1 MNASGCP
8 MPSHPTRRVRRLTLS
23 AALAALPFSSHAQ
36 SATSI
41 RDLDVYIQTIMK
53 EWGAPGLAIAVVKD
67 DSVIFAK
74 GYGVR
79 EVGKPAPVTVNSLF
93 AIGSNSKLFTAVAAG
108 MAVDEGKLKWAA
120 PVTTYLPWFQLYDP
134 FASREITVRD
144 MLSHN
149 SGLGRRGDPLWYGT
163 VYTRHEVL
171 RRVRYLKPIASF
183 RTEYGYQ
190 NIMVMGAGEAT
201 AAAMGMSWDD
211 IIRTRIFAPLG
222 MTASN
227 TSVRDFKPGQDVA
240 MPHSWRDGHAV
251 QVPYRNID
259 NIAPAGSI
267 NSNVL
272 EMARWLRMLLAGG
285 KFNGKQLV
293 SAASLREIESPHTYT
308 GGASDSLTHFS
319 AYGLGVGMRDY
330 RGVKLLS
337 HNGGIDG
344 MLSAYTFI
352 PEKGVAV
359 VVLTNLDGR
368 AGLDAA
374 VANRALDTFMGWPL
388 RDGRAALAQAQ
399 RADAAQSAQLEALES
414 ARVQGT
420 SPLALD
426 RYAGTYTD
434 DMYGDVTIALEN
446 EALAI
451 RSSWD
456 PNLAGKLTHWHY
468 NVFRIDPRPDSRQSA
483 GNFVR
488 FDADERARVSSLTL
502 QLGEPVSFRKVVS
515 SERGGPGGP
524 P

>member
-1 MNASGCP
+1 MI
-8 MPSHPTRRVRRLTLS
+8 PSRGVRRVRHLTMSVGL
-23 AALAALPFSSHAQ
+23 ALTALPFSAQ
-36 SATSI
+36 GQSSASI
-41 RDLDVYIQTIMK
+41 RDLDAYIQAIMTD
-53 EWGAPGLAIAVVKD
+53 WGAPGLAIAVVRD
-67 DSVIFAK
+67 DSVVFAK

-79 EVGKPAPVTVNSLF
+79 EVGKPAPVTVQSLF

-108 MAVDEGKLKWAA
+108 IAVDEGKLKWSA

-149 SGLGRRGDPLWYGT
+149 SGLGRRGDALWYGT
-163 VYTRHEVL
+163 VYNRQEIL
-171 RRVRYLKPIASF
+171 RRVRYLKPVASF
-183 RTEYGYQ
+183 RAEYGYQ
-190 NIMVMGAGEAT
+190 NIMVMGAGEVT

-211 IIRTRIFAPLG
+211 IVRTRIFAPLG

-240 MPHSWRDGHAV
+240 MPHSWRDGHAAEI
-251 QVPYRNID
+251 PYRNID

-272 EMARWLRMLLAGG
+272 DMARWLRMLLAGG

-293 SAASLREIESPHTYT
+293 SAASLREIESPHTIT

-352 PEKGVAV
+352 PEKNLAV

-374 VANRALDTFMGWPL
+374 VANRAINTFMGWPL
-388 RDGRAALAQAQ
+388 RDGRAALAQMQRVEAAQAAQ
-399 RADAAQSAQLEALES
+399 RRALDS
-414 ARVQGT
+414 ARVRGT
-420 SPLALD
+420 SPLPLD
-426 RYAGTYTD
+426 RYVGTYSD
-434 DMYGDVTIALEN
+434 DMYGDVTIAVDNGPLT
-446 EALAI
+446 I

-456 PNLAGKLTHWHY
+456 PNLTGKLSHWHY
-468 NVFRIDPRPDSRQSA
+468 NVFRVDDRPDAAVSA

-502 QLGEPVSFRKVVS
+502 QLGEPVIFHRVVPAW
-515 SERGGPGGP
+515 RGASR
-524 P
+524 

>member
-1 MNASGCP
+1 
-8 MPSHPTRRVRRLTLS
+8 MPSCTMRRVRRLAIP
-23 AALAALPFSSHAQ
+23 AAFAAFPVFSYAQ
-36 SATSI
+36 SAASI
-41 RDLDVYIQTIMK
+41 NDLDAYIRTIMK
-53 EWGAPGLAIAVVKD
+53 EWGAPGVAIAVVKN
-67 DSVIFAK
+67 DSVVFAK

-79 EVGKPAPVTVNSLF
+79 EAGKPAPVTVNSLF

-108 MAVDEGKLKWAA
+108 MAVDEGKLKWNA

-149 SGLGRRGDPLWYGT
+149 SGLGRRGDALWYGT
-163 VYTRHEVL
+163 LYTRHEVL

-183 RTEYGYQ
+183 RSEYGYQ
-190 NIMVMGAGEAT
+190 NIMVLGAGEAT

-240 MPHSWRDGHAV
+240 MPHTWRDGQAV
-251 QVPYRNID
+251 EVPYRNID
-259 NIAPAGSI
+259 NIAPAGAI

-272 EMARWLRMLLAGG
+272 DMARWLRTLLAGG
-285 KFNGKQLV
+285 MFNGKQLV
-293 SAASLREIESPHTYT
+293 SAASLREIEAPHTIT
-308 GGASDSLTHFS
+308 GSASDSLTHFA

-352 PEKGVAV
+352 PEKGLGVI
-359 VVLTNLDGR
+359 VLTNLDGR

-374 VANRALDTFMGWPL
+374 IANRALDTFMGWPL

-399 RADAAQSAQLEALES
+399 RAEAAQAAQLKALES

-420 SPLALD
+420 SPLPLD
-426 RYAGTYTD
+426 HYAGTYTD
-434 DMYGDVTIALEN
+434 DMYGDVTITVEGGALT
-446 EALAI
+446 I

-456 PNLAGKLTHWHY
+456 PNLAGTMSHWHY
-468 NVFRIDPRPDSRQSA
+468 NVFRIDARPEARLTA
-483 GNFVR
+483 GPFVR
-488 FDADERARVSSLTL
+488 FEADEQARVSSLTL
-502 QLGEPVSFRKVVS
+502 QLGEPVAFRKVVS
-515 SERGGPGGP
+515 SGRGGLGAPR
-524 P
+524 